1 MNWSDLPNELSERGI
16 WWQVGGFAVAGC
28 ASVAILQIWEGS
40 DFWAYR
46 SFAIA
51 FKDLYWM
58 FIFPLA
64 GAIEGVRKLFEKAS
78 EIRAAQREK
87 IRERGRVEGHKEG
100 REEGIK
106 EGIREGMEEG
116 RKKALGGMRERLQQ
130 ASVAFAKDPATGAV
144 ILTPE
149 VMDYLLGEASGSDQ

>member
-1 MNWSDLPNELSERGI
+1 M
-16 WWQVGGFAVAGC
+16 
-28 ASVAILQIWEGS
+28 
-40 DFWAYR
+40 
-46 SFAIA
+46 
-51 FKDLYWM
+51 
-58 FIFPLA
+58 
-64 GAIEGVRKLFEKAS
+64 FEKAS

-100 REEGIK
+100 HKEGRKEGIL
-106 EGIREGMEEG
+106 EGIQDGIREGMEEG
-116 RKKALGGMRERLQQ
+116 RKEALGGVRERLQR

>member
-28 ASVAILQIWEGS
+28 ASVAILQIWEVS

-87 IRERGRVEGHKEG
+87 IRERGRVEGHKE
-100 REEGIK
+100 
-106 EGIREGMEEG
+106 
-116 RKKALGGMRERLQQ
+116 ALGGVRERLQR
-130 ASVAFAKDPATGAV
+130 AAVAFAKDPATGSV

>member
-1 MNWSDLPNELSERGI
+1 MAKRPVPTNSPAARVRADTLRLLWGR
-16 WWQVGGFAVAGC
+16 ATA
-28 ASVAILQIWEGS
+28 
-40 DFWAYR
+40 
-46 SFAIA
+46 AIA
-51 FKDLYWM
+51 RKDARLELHSRNTVVAALM
-58 FIFPLA
+58 FILPLQ

-100 REEGIK
+100 RKESIQ

-116 RKKALGGMRERLQQ
+116 RKEALGGVRERLQR
-130 ASVAFAKDPATGAV
+130 AAVAFAKDPATGSV

-149 VMDYLLGEASGSDQ
+149 VIDYLLGEASGSGQ